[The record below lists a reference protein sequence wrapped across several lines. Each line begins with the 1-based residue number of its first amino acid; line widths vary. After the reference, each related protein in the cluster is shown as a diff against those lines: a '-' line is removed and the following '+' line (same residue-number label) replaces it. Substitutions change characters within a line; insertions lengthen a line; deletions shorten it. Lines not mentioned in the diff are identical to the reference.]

1 MLLDLFYKE
10 VVENEKHQAVSVMDE
25 GTNPLTQL
33 KKINMQ
39 LQIQEAMEHIIW
51 GCIHIQN
58 LAGLK
63 KSKESSTRLVFGD
76 LSSHP
81 DGCRRSPPFADFV
94 DFILIGNHP
103 PWHLPLVI
111 NMSHARFWL
120 HSGTGASATVKPE
133 SRFVHFSRSRYVL
146 RQIM

>member
-63 KSKESSTRLVFGD
+63 KKQRKFHLFGVRG
-76 LSSHP
+76 P
-81 DGCRRSPPFADFV
+81 
-94 DFILIGNHP
+94 
-103 PWHLPLVI
+103 
-111 NMSHARFWL
+111 
-120 HSGTGASATVKPE
+120 K
-133 SRFVHFSRSRYVL
+133 
-146 RQIM
+146 